1 MHCKLLNS
9 DIYSIMLG
17 NDGDMKSWG
26 VRICKSI
33 SALAFND
40 KKQILATNIT
50 MKIIEII
57 YKGICS

>member
-1 MHCKLLNS
+1 
-9 DIYSIMLG
+9 MLG